1 MKQSFGSWIS
11 VDSCLPEEDDV
22 LGAPGITESNPVL
35 VTVRL
40 AAYGFDSPA
49 VSIAYTRNGEWVLSA
64 PELVAQSLRVIAWM
78 PLPEPAHE
86 SEQDAE
92 KEERIC
98 IH

>member
-11 VDSCLPEEDDV
+11 VDSCLPEEESV
-22 LGAPGITESNPVL
+22 LGAPGITESTPVL

-49 VSIAYTRNGEWVLSA
+49 VSVAYTRNGEWMLSA
-64 PELVAQSLRVIAWM
+64 SELVAQSLRVIAWM

>member
-1 MKQSFGSWIS
+1 MKHPFGAWIPA
-11 VDSCLPEEDDV
+11 DSCLPEEDDV
-22 LGAPGITESNPVL
+22 LGAPGITESAPVL

-49 VSIAYTRNGEWVLSA
+49 VSMAYTRNGEWILSTS
-64 PELVAQSLRVIAWM
+64 ELVTQSLRVIAWM

-86 SEQDAE
+86 LKQDAE

-98 IH
+98 IR